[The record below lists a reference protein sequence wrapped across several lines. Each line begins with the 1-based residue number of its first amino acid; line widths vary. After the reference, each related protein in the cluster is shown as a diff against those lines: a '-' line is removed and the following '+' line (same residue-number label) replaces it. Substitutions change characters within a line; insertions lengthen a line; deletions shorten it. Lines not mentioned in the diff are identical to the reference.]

1 MGKITGCCFGMIVGC
16 GIVVAALIALAAI
29 GIYWWIVP
37 EARVRWTGAAES
49 AWVEVRGAVD
59 ETFEKAP
66 QGSAAQAESGAVPEE
81 AEPIRATGIP
91 PEPETEEFFVVPT
104 ADE

>member
-1 MGKITGCCFGMIVGC
+1 MGKITGCCFGMIIGC
-16 GIVVAALIALAAI
+16 GVVVAAIIVLTAI

-37 EARVRWTGAAES
+37 EAKLRWMGAAEN

-66 QGSAAQAESGAVPEE
+66 PESAVP
-81 AEPIRATGIP
+81 ATDGSGSSLKTEIP
-91 PEPETEEFFVVPT
+91 PEPETEEFFVAPT
-104 ADE
+104 AGGE